1 MAFSSYQIERL
12 IRRLRRWIAGP
23 FPGRGHV
30 PDPVRTTS
38 GEGHGAAMDSR
49 LQGGVRE
56 EATDE
61 AFSSR
66 RAGAGQGGG
75 RKAIAETRRYEAVV
89 EAERERRAAKVSW
102 QSAARTPGT
111 LLAAMLMPTP
121 LLQMST
127 PRSCSPLATASAR
140 GRAMS
145 G

>member
-1 MAFSSYQIERL
+1 MAFSSYQLERL

-75 RKAIAETRRYEAVV
+75 LKAIAETRRYEAVV
-89 EAERERRAAKVSW
+89 EAERERRAGSFMDPPYPESPGQGGIPRIPKLKRDALPIGGTVS
-102 QSAARTPGT
+102 
-111 LLAAMLMPTP
+111 
-121 LLQMST
+121 
-127 PRSCSPLATASAR
+127 R
-140 GRAMS
+140 GDAD
-145 G
+145 

>member
-1 MAFSSYQIERL
+1 MAFSSYQLERL

-66 RAGAGQGGG
+66 RAGAGHP
-75 RKAIAETRRYEAVV
+75 
-89 EAERERRAAKVSW
+89 AA
-102 QSAARTPGT
+102 
-111 LLAAMLMPTP
+111 
-121 LLQMST
+121 
-127 PRSCSPLATASAR
+127 SCSVFAGAPRADNFSLRIANRGCWMEVPLARRLRIDLQFVGSNP
-140 GRAMS
+140 
-145 G
+145 